1 MIGLGDEMARDEA
14 LLDALGAREP
24 VDDALGSL
32 LSAWASTCDEPR
44 TVVIPISRGR
54 RRRRGLVIGVFA
66 LAVAAAG
73 GSAAAANDPSLPV
86 IGVLFGGL
94 FDRSGDEAT
103 GAVGPGPRANTGAN
117 EGPVVG
123 DATLQP
129 AEAPVDGTIGLPHV
143 GLPEVDARTWFADSQ
158 TPYVMELPGSSESST
173 TDPTASSTHRPSST
187 SHPTSTARPTSTAHP
202 TSTARPTPTTHPTG
216 TSHPTSTHPGSSH
229 TPGGG
234 RPTDPHPGA
243 TPTPAHGRPTETRVP
258 SSRPTTPPGHSCQV
272 DRLCR
277 ADRFS

>member
-86 IGVLFGGL
+86 IGVAEHRLLLWARRGIDALGQLVHRFG
-94 FDRSGDEAT
+94 AT
-103 GAVGPGPRANTGAN
+103 
-117 EGPVVG
+117 E
-123 DATLQP
+123 QP
-129 AEAPVDGTIGLPHV
+129 ALDV
-143 GLPEVDARTWFADSQ
+143 
-158 TPYVMELPGSSESST
+158 
-173 TDPTASSTHRPSST
+173 THL
-187 SHPTSTARPTSTAHP
+187 
-202 TSTARPTPTTHPTG
+202 
-216 TSHPTSTHPGSSH
+216 
-229 TPGGG
+229 
-234 RPTDPHPGA
+234 
-243 TPTPAHGRPTETRVP
+243 V
-258 SSRPTTPPGHSCQV
+258 
-272 DRLCR
+272 
-277 ADRFS
+277 